1 MKVVLLWDEGSV
13 EHIARHGIK
22 PVEVEKALKGKKY
35 TRKTTK
41 NGKVYYEIIGDADGR
56 ILFIAIGPVE
66 GGYKVGTAYDAEDRH
81 KKLYKSRRM

>member
-35 TRKTTK
+35 VRKTAK
-41 NGKVYYEIIGDADGR
+41 KGKVYYEIIGDADGR
-56 ILFIAIGPVE
+56 ILFIAIGSVK
-66 GGYKVGTAYDAEDRH
+66 GGYKLITAYDAEDKH
-81 KKLYKSRRM
+81 KRLYKSRRK